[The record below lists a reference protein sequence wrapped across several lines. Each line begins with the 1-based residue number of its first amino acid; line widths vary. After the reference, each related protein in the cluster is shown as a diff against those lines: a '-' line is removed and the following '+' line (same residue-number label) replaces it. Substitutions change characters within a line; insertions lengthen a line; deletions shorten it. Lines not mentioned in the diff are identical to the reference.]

1 MITKEKIDRINVL
14 ARKKKA
20 EGLTEAE
27 QDEQMSLRAEYLE
40 GVRASLKN
48 QLDSIEIVGPD
59 YEASYTEADKTHI
72 AEMTEKLGTEFEQ
85 EQERLKKNMSITEAG
100 NPRKPEG
107 EAGKLMI
114 ERMNES
120 HAEMTAWALDKL
132 AIKANDVVLDIGCGG
147 GAALKRLSQRIDGGK
162 LYGIDYSEV
171 SVEASIKENQGD
183 VDGGKME
190 IHQGSVSSM
199 PFADGLFD
207 AIITVESYYF
217 WPDLE
222 QDMKEVFRVLKKG
235 GTFMLIAEM
244 YLKDDLD
251 ERHLEMAKKFELRNL
266 TVDEFK
272 DLFKRIGFEETNI
285 HLKDGK
291 YWICVEGKK

>member
-1 MITKEKIDRINVL
+1 MINKDKIERINFL

-20 EGLTEAE
+20 EGLTTEELEE
-27 QDEQMSLRAEYLE
+27 QQSLRAEYLE
-40 GVRASLKN
+40 AVRANLKS
-48 QLDSIEIVGPD
+48 QLDSIEIMSPD
-59 YEASYTEADKTHI
+59 YEESYTEEDKTHI
-72 AEMTEKLGTEFEQ
+72 AEMNEKLAVEYEDVKRK
-85 EQERLKKNMSITEAG
+85 ERMSVTEAG
-100 NPRKPEG
+100 NPRKPQG
-107 EAGKLMI
+107 EAGKIMI

-132 AIKANDVVLDIGCGG
+132 DLKPTDKVLDVGCGG
-147 GAALKRLSQRIDGGK
+147 GAALKRLSGRIDGGK

-171 SVEASIKENQGD
+171 SVEASKELNKAD
-183 VDGGKME
+183 IERGKME
-190 IHQGSVSSM
+190 IHQGSVSKM
-199 PFADGLFD
+199 PFEDNLFD

-222 QDMKEVFRVLKKG
+222 EDMREVFRVLKEG

-244 YLKDDLD
+244 YLNDDLD
-251 ERHLEMAKKFELRNL
+251 EHHIEMAKKFELRNL

-272 DLFKRIGFEETNI
+272 ALFEKVGYKETKI

>member
-1 MITKEKIDRINVL
+1 
-14 ARKKKA
+14 
-20 EGLTEAE
+20 
-27 QDEQMSLRAEYLE
+27 MS
-40 GVRASLKN
+40 
-48 QLDSIEIVGPD
+48 PD
-59 YEASYTEADKTHI
+59 YEESYTEEDKTHI
-72 AEMTEKLGTEFEQ
+72 AEMNEKLAVEYEDAKRK
-85 EQERLKKNMSITEAG
+85 ERMSVTEAG
-100 NPRKPEG
+100 NPRKPQG
-107 EAGKLMI
+107 EAGKMMI

-132 AIKANDVVLDIGCGG
+132 DLKPTDKVLDVGCGG
-147 GAALKRLSQRIDGGK
+147 GAALKRLSGRIDGGK

-171 SVEASIKENQGD
+171 SVEASKELNKAD
-183 VDGGKME
+183 IESGKME
-190 IHQGSVSSM
+190 IHQGSVSKM
-199 PFADGLFD
+199 PFEDNLFD

-222 QDMKEVFRVLKKG
+222 EDMREVFRVLKEG

-244 YLKDDLD
+244 YLNDDLD
-251 ERHLEMAKKFELRNL
+251 EHHIEMARKFELRNL

-272 DLFKRIGFEETNI
+272 ALFEKVGYKETKI

>member
-1 MITKEKIDRINVL
+1 MINKDKIERINFL

-20 EGLTEAE
+20 EGLTAE
-27 QDEQMSLRAEYLE
+27 ELEEQQSLRAEYLE
-40 GVRASLKN
+40 AVRANLKS
-48 QLDSIEIVGPD
+48 QLDSIEIMSPD
-59 YEASYTEADKTHI
+59 YEESYTEEDKTHI
-72 AEMTEKLGTEFEQ
+72 AEMNEKLAVEYEDAKRK
-85 EQERLKKNMSITEAG
+85 ERMSITEAG
-100 NPRKPEG
+100 NPRKPQG
-107 EAGKLMI
+107 EAGKMMI

-132 AIKANDVVLDIGCGG
+132 DLKPTDKVLDVGCGG
-147 GAALKRLSQRIDGGK
+147 GAALKRLSGRIDGGK

-171 SVEASIKENQGD
+171 SVEASKELNKAD
-183 VDGGKME
+183 IESGKME
-190 IHQGSVSSM
+190 IHQGSVSKM
-199 PFADGLFD
+199 PFEDNQFD

-222 QDMKEVFRVLKKG
+222 EDMREVFRVLKEG

-244 YLKDDLD
+244 YLNDDLD
-251 ERHLEMAKKFELRNL
+251 EHHIEMARKFELRNL

-272 DLFKRIGFEETNI
+272 ALFEKTGYKETKI

>member
-1 MITKEKIDRINVL
+1 
-14 ARKKKA
+14 
-20 EGLTEAE
+20 
-27 QDEQMSLRAEYLE
+27 MS
-40 GVRASLKN
+40 
-48 QLDSIEIVGPD
+48 PD
-59 YEASYTEADKTHI
+59 YEESYTEEDKTHI
-72 AEMTEKLGTEFEQ
+72 AEMNEKLAVEYEDAKRK
-85 EQERLKKNMSITEAG
+85 ERMSVTEAG
-100 NPRKPEG
+100 NPRKPQG
-107 EAGKLMI
+107 EAGKIMI

-132 AIKANDVVLDIGCGG
+132 DLKPTDKVLDVGCGG
-147 GAALKRLSQRIDGGK
+147 GAALKRLSGRIDGGK

-171 SVEASIKENQGD
+171 SVEASKELNKADIGR
-183 VDGGKME
+183 GKME
-190 IHQGSVSSM
+190 IHQGSVSKM
-199 PFADGLFD
+199 PFEDNLFD

-222 QDMKEVFRVLKKG
+222 EDMREVFRVLKEG

-244 YLKDDLD
+244 YLNDDLD
-251 ERHLEMAKKFELRNL
+251 EHHIEMAKKFELRNL

-272 DLFKRIGFEETNI
+272 ALFEKVGYKETKI